1 MVERIL
7 AIEKGILLFDGPLD
21 QMILQMDEQ
30 QVLYRLEA
38 SDREGLLA
46 ALADIGLAGSPLDNR
61 FVQVSVPTAETAGL
75 LSGLIG
81 RGVELLEARRET
93 ENLEG
98 AYLRLLEEDSKP
110 S

>member
-1 MVERIL
+1 
-7 AIEKGILLFDGPLD
+7 
-21 QMILQMDEQ
+21 MILQMDEQ

-46 ALADIGLAGSPLDNR
+46 ALADIGLAGSPLDKR
-61 FVQVSVPTAETAGL
+61 FVQVSVPAAETTGL